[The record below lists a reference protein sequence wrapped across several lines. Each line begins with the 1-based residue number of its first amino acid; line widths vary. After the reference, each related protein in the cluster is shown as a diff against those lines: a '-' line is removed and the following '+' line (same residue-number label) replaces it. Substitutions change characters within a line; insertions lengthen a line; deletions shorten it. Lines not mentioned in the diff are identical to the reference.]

1 MRRLRLRLDVL
12 MGSLRLRLDVLMGS
26 LRLWLLRLH
35 VLMRLVDRLDQRLV
49 RLCSLAGRRCLD
61 PAELE
66 LHQPVH
72 RLELGPEILEP
83 RVMLV
88 LQLLDELVELR
99 FLGIDLL
106 FQESGPVLQVP
117 ANITHCCPSFMVLV
131 PTTRAGWQVHA
142 RPEERC
148 LAAAPGK

>member
-1 MRRLRLRLDVL
+1 MRSLGLKLSLKRGLRLRLKLRLRLRLK
-12 MGSLRLRLDVLMGS
+12 LR
-26 LRLWLLRLH
+26 LRLH
-35 VLMRLVDRLDQRLV
+35 VLMRLVDGLDQRLM
-49 RLCSLAGRRCLD
+49 RRRPLAGCRRLD
-61 PAELE
+61 PAALE
-66 LHQPVH
+66 LHEPVH

-88 LQLLDELVELR
+88 LQLLDQLVELR

-117 ANITHCCPSFMVLV
+117 ANVTHCCPSFMVLA